1 MGGFMNDIT
10 DLKRLAEET
19 KRKMTK
25 SVESTKK
32 EFQNIRTG
40 RASIALVEGI
50 SVNYYNTPTPIKNLG
65 TITTPDARTI
75 QIQPWDATAVAEIE
89 KSILKS
95 DLGLTPINDGK
106 ILRIQIPALTE
117 ERRNELTKVVR
128 KVAEEGRISIR
139 NARHEAIEQVKKLEK
154 AKTVPEDMSHSSQKE
169 IQKFTDQFIAQVDE
183 ALKHK
188 EAEIHS
194 I

>member
-1 MGGFMNDIT
+1 MPEIVDVKKI
-10 DLKRLAEET
+10 AEET
-19 KRKMTK
+19 KKKMQK
-25 SVESTKK
+25 GLDSTKK

-50 SVNYYNTPTPIKNLG
+50 QVNYYNTPTPIKNLG
-65 TITTPDARTI
+65 TISTPDPKTI
-75 QIQPWDATAVAEIE
+75 AILPWDATAVGEIE
-89 KSILKS
+89 KAILKS

-106 ILRIQIPALTE
+106 VVRIQIPPLTD
-117 ERRNELTKVVR
+117 ERREELTRVIR

-139 NARHEAIEQVKKLEK
+139 NSRHEAIEQVKKLEK
-154 AKTVPEDMSHSSQKE
+154 AKTIPEDMSHATQKE
-169 IQKFTDQFIAQVDE
+169 VQKVTDQFIAQIDE

-188 EAEIHS
+188 ETEIHA

>member
-1 MGGFMNDIT
+1 MNHIT
-10 DLKRLAEET
+10 DLKTLTEET
-19 KRKMTK
+19 KKRMAK
-25 SVESTKK
+25 SLDSTKK

-40 RASIALVEGI
+40 RASIGLVEGI
-50 SVNYYNTPTPIKNLG
+50 SVNYYNTPTPVKNLA
-65 TITTPDARTI
+65 TISTPDAKTI

-89 KSILKS
+89 KAILQS

-106 ILRIQIPALTE
+106 VLRIQIPALTE
-117 ERRNELTKVVR
+117 ERRSDLTKVIR

-139 NARHEAIEQVKKLEK
+139 SARHEALEQVKKLEK
-154 AKTVPEDMSHSSQKE
+154 SKTVPEDLSHASQKE
-169 IQKFTDQFIAQVDE
+169 VQKITDQFIAQVDE

-188 EAEIHS
+188 ETEVHS

>member
-1 MGGFMNDIT
+1 MNDIT
-10 DLKRLAEET
+10 DLKKLAEET
-19 KRKMTK
+19 KRRMTK

-50 SVNYYNTPTPIKNLG
+50 SANYYNTPTPIKNLG
-65 TITTPDARTI
+65 TISTPDAKTI
-75 QIQPWDATAVAEIE
+75 QIQPWDITAVAEIE
-89 KSILKS
+89 KAILKS

-117 ERRNELTKVVR
+117 ERRNDLTKVVR
-128 KVAEEGRISIR
+128 KTAEEGRISIR
-139 NARHEAIEQVKKLEK
+139 NARHEAIEHVKKLEK
-154 AKTVPEDMSHSSQKE
+154 ATTIPEDLSHGTQKE
-169 IQKFTDQFIAQVDE
+169 VQKITDQLIAQVDE
-183 ALKHK
+183 ALTHK
-188 EAEIHS
+188 EKEIHS